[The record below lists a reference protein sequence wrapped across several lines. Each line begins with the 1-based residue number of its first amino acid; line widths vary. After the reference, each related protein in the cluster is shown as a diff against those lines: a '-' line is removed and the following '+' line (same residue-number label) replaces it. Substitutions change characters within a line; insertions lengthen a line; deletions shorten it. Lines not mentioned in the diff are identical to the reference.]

1 VTPTSPNIESD
12 QQEPAHEEAEPKTH
26 SRHIP
31 LDNLTSS
38 QSFLACVSELGVS
51 GFSSL
56 VEVVDL
62 KGYVHKMNSNNKP
75 QEGGD
80 VADSLRGTMP
90 ETNLWQAAQVRLR
103 LSLSTE
109 DFNSV
114 VRYAALLAYDPAA
127 GRAVLALPNAFLC
140 KQVTTRLAFPIA
152 TALSQ
157 ITGRPVQVH
166 ATVQTVGKEA
176 IGPPSPPMRPYPRSA
191 RRQSVRGQRPAFGRS
206 N

>member
-1 VTPTSPNIESD
+1 
-12 QQEPAHEEAEPKTH
+12 
-26 SRHIP
+26 
-31 LDNLTSS
+31 
-38 QSFLACVSELGVS
+38 
-51 GFSSL
+51 
-56 VEVVDL
+56 
-62 KGYVHKMNSNNKP
+62 
-75 QEGGD
+75 
-80 VADSLRGTMP
+80 
-90 ETNLWQAAQVRLR
+90 VRLR

-152 TALSQ
+152 TTLSQ

-166 ATVQTVGKEA
+166 AIVQPAGKQA
-176 IGPPSPPMRPYPRSA
+176 AGASSAPMRPSPRSA
-191 RRQSVRGQRPAFGRS
+191 LRQSVTGQRRVFGRS